1 MSKKMLQNFNDSY
14 TSAVTASTENHDQS
28 FTSKT
33 LENTNDILFI
43 DVNEF
48 SINKSFRKGNTIKPK
63 KQKLSNKT
71 FFLSK
76 ALSFKEDDINTE
88 QWFTNKI
95 KIGYTDNKSKKIL
108 YKLYKDDKYKTHSH
122 QILMAQKDKGY
133 IIRNNF
139 GICAKIRWN
148 LFSNHFKVFDE
159 TDNLI
164 EEIIYE
170 FNFRGWNG
178 PTKFKILLPK
188 KCTKDKSLMNFSQNK
203 KLIYNMQ
210 NKSPTYNDF
219 FKVYTLK
226 FIKRKVVPNEKN
238 FQVIFSDYKED
249 SNDILLQFAQS
260 DNNGFILDYK
270 FPFNN
275 ITAFALA
282 ITAMA
287 SRTFCR

>member
-1 MSKKMLQNFNDSY
+1 M
-14 TSAVTASTENHDQS
+14 
-28 FTSKT
+28 
-33 LENTNDILFI
+33 
-43 DVNEF
+43 
-48 SINKSFRKGNTIKPK
+48 KPK

-76 ALSFKEDDINTE
+76 SLSFKEDDINTE

-95 KIGYTDNKSKKIL
+95 KISFTDNKSKKVL

-122 QILMAQKDKGY
+122 QILMAQKEKGIY
-133 IIRNNF
+133 VIRNNF

-148 LFSNHFKVFDE
+148 IFSNHFKVFDE
-159 TDNLI
+159 NDNLI

-178 PTKFKILLPK
+178 PTKFKILLSK
-188 KCTKDKSLMNFSQNK
+188 KNTKEKSLTDFTQNK
-203 KLIYNMQ
+203 KLVYNIQ
-210 NKSPTYNDF
+210 NKSPVYNDF

-226 FIKRKVVPNEKN
+226 FIKRKVIPNEKN
-238 FQVIFSDYKED
+238 FQVIFFFFYED
-249 SNDILLQFAQS
+249 NNDILLQFAQS

-275 ITAFALA
+275 VTAFAMA
-282 ITAMA
+282 VTAMS
-287 SRTFCR
+287 SRTFCK